1 MLHNAIKQFR
11 MGFLCFFLKEQK
23 PVSFKKK
30 PTKRIKKN
38 KNPRRLGIKKTGFFS
53 TLIIF

>member
-23 PVSFKKK
+23 PVSFKK
-30 PTKRIKKN
+30 
-38 KNPRRLGIKKTGFFS
+38 NPQNGLKKTKIPGG
-53 TLIIF
+53 